1 MAHDFNNLLGVISNY
16 STFVGEE
23 VAKEMPDA
31 RWQAVSDDIEQIQ
44 QAAARAAGLTRQL
57 LAFAR
62 QEVIQ
67 PRVLNL
73 NDVVESVEQ
82 LLVRTLGEHI
92 ELITDLAQDL
102 DLVLADPGQVEQV
115 LVNLAVNA
123 RDAMPRGGKLV
134 IQTASTDVD
143 ETMAGPAGPAPGA
156 YVALKVS
163 DTGTGI
169 PKDVIDRVFE
179 PFFSTK
185 AKGEGTGLGLA
196 TVYGIVT
203 QAGGDVKI
211 YSEPGIGTIFTVL
224 LPVTGQTASA
234 GPRPPA
240 EPQRG
245 HGEMVLVVEDE
256 AAMREVTRRILDR
269 NGYRVVAAASG
280 HDALAI
286 LAGQLERIDVLL
298 TDVIMPQMQG
308 KELADKIRILQPAAR
323 VVFMSGYTEG
333 LLGAQGVLRPGV
345 HLIEKPF
352 SAATLL
358 TRLHEILTAD
368 R

>member
-1 MAHDFNNLLGVISNY
+1 M
-16 STFVGEE
+16 
-23 VAKEMPDA
+23 
-31 RWQAVSDDIEQIQ
+31 
-44 QAAARAAGLTRQL
+44 
-57 LAFAR
+57 
-62 QEVIQ
+62 
-67 PRVLNL
+67 
-73 NDVVESVEQ
+73 
-82 LLVRTLGEHI
+82 
-92 ELITDLAQDL
+92 
-102 DLVLADPGQVEQV
+102 
-115 LVNLAVNA
+115 
-123 RDAMPRGGKLV
+123 
-134 IQTASTDVD
+134 
-143 ETMAGPAGPAPGA
+143 
-156 YVALKVS
+156 ALKVS

-185 AKGEGTGLGLA
+185 PKGEGTGLGLA